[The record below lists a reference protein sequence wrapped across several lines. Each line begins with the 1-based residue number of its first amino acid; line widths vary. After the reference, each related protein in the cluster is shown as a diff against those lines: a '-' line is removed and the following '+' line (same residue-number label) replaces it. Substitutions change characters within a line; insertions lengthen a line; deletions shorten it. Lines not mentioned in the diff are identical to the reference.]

1 MAQDDLYRLTQ
12 LGAWAPEGSR
22 EAQLHSL
29 YDWVFKLL
37 GTSPLTDAGQA
48 VGAAAVGEN
57 AKTPLKSRCFLKDHL
72 HTDAA
77 HFVLARLEG
86 KRLVHLMFKCQHT
99 HLLMSFP
106 LFWVKG
112 VEDLKPADLT
122 HVPMQVDTGIFKL
135 ALPSGSIGAQ
145 LLLIAAGVAGLL

>member
-48 VGAAAVGEN
+48 VGVAAVGEN
-57 AKTPLKSRCFLKDHL
+57 AKPPFRSRCFLQDHL

-86 KRLVHLMFKCQHT
+86 KRLVHLMFKCRHT
-99 HLLMSFP
+99 HLRMTGREVLGSLWP
-106 LFWVKG
+106 RSQELLSHRVTEATRSCVYSPWI
-112 VEDLKPADLT
+112 
-122 HVPMQVDTGIFKL
+122 QDTQI
-135 ALPSGSIGAQ
+135 
-145 LLLIAAGVAGLL
+145 

>member
-48 VGAAAVGEN
+48 VGVAAVGEN
-57 AKTPLKSRCFLKDHL
+57 PNLLSEADAFSRITSMQML
-72 HTDAA
+72 HTLSW
-77 HFVLARLEG
+77 LAW
-86 KRLVHLMFKCQHT
+86 KANAFSISC
-99 HLLMSFP
+99 SN
-106 LFWVKG
+106 
-112 VEDLKPADLT
+112 
-122 HVPMQVDTGIFKL
+122 VDIH
-135 ALPSGSIGAQ
+135 I
-145 LLLIAAGVAGLL
+145 